1 MRFQRELKTP
11 STTFR
16 YPSNILHL
24 RNALLSHP
32 KISKSA
38 PSSQPQLFI
47 IHFSSFIIFA
57 DNPAI
62 PTITATPHYPSPCT
76 APISNSRHRRN
87 HNYSLFIFHHSLSS
101 PTTPPFPPS
110 PPPHTIL
117 HLAPP
122 QFQIRAIG
130 ATTIIHYSFFI
141 IHYLRRQP
149 ATLHYPSP
157 RTIKNQNP
165 RRRRHHNSSFFIIHY
180 SSFIL
185 HFPPSPAA
193 PRSPS
198 RSPPRR
204 PASFF
209 RPIHTRTCS

>member
-1 MRFQRELKTP
+1 MMNDEKLWLRFQRELKTP

-16 YPSNILHL
+16 YPSNLLHL

-32 KISKSA
+32 KISKFA
-38 PSSQPQLFI
+38 PSAQPQLFI
-47 IHFSSFIIFA
+47 IHFSSFII
-57 DNPAI
+57 
-62 PTITATPHYPSPCT
+62 
-76 APISNSRHRRN
+76 
-87 HNYSLFIFHHSLSS
+87 
-101 PTTPPFPPS
+101 
-110 PPPHTIL
+110 
-117 HLAPP
+117 
-122 QFQIRAIG
+122 
-130 ATTIIHYSFFI
+130 
-141 IHYLRRQP
+141 HYLRRQP
-149 ATLHYPSP
+149 RHSHHHRHSSLSLAPHYQKSKSAPQVKQGCFNSGRTKSLHGRSD
-157 RTIKNQNP
+157 TND
-165 RRRRHHNSSFFIIHY
+165 RRRNHNSSFFIIHY

>member
-1 MRFQRELKTP
+1 MVAPAVVSVAASLQRLSATAIKASLLYFSAYLKTP

-38 PSSQPQLFI
+38 PSAQPQLFI
-47 IHFSSFIIFA
+47 IHFSSFII
-57 DNPAI
+57 
-62 PTITATPHYPSPCT
+62 
-76 APISNSRHRRN
+76 
-87 HNYSLFIFHHSLSS
+87 
-101 PTTPPFPPS
+101 
-110 PPPHTIL
+110 
-117 HLAPP
+117 
-122 QFQIRAIG
+122 
-130 ATTIIHYSFFI
+130 
-141 IHYLRRQP
+141 HYLRRQP
-149 ATLHYPSP
+149 RHSHHHRHSSLSLAPHYQKSKFAPSAP
-157 RTIKNQNP
+157 PQ
-165 RRRRHHNSSFFIIHY
+165 FFILHH